1 MSTTKQIASS
11 INRQLEKATFL
22 ETAEQLQ
29 SLNEAQTRT
38 LLIEPFLEILGYGRD
53 KGLIP
58 EYNADFGSSSRKKV
72 DYAITIRS
80 SDPIIIIEAKRYN
93 EYLSDKHAGQ
103 LNTYFSN
110 ITSAQIGILTNG
122 VTYKFYVG
130 STIKQNILHP
140 EPFLEFDISDYSN
153 SELESLVKF
162 HRTCIEPSAL
172 VQESDEKVLFDLF
185 QKSFYEEI
193 KSPSDDLLKL
203 ILKRI
208 DPSYRL
214 TSSRKKLLSSFIN
227 PFSIKDV
234 ADKYYDEV
242 VDGNTG
248 VITTDEEIKA
258 YHFIKALL
266 IQDKKIDAHR
276 ISYQDLKTKLNIIA
290 DDKKRSVICTLLFSS
305 SSLNISI
312 DDVSYSLEKIE
323 DIVRYK
329 KLLLDSAKREL
340 DI

>member
-1 MSTTKQIASS
+1 M
-11 INRQLEKATFL
+11 
-22 ETAEQLQ
+22 
-29 SLNEAQTRT
+29 
-38 LLIEPFLEILGYGRD
+38 
-53 KGLIP
+53 IP

-214 TSSRKKLLSSFIN
+214 TSSRKQLLSSFIN
-227 PFSIKDV
+227 PFSTKDV
-234 ADKYYDEV
+234 ADRYYDEV
-242 VDGNTG
+242 IDGNTG
-248 VITTDEEIKA
+248 VITTDDEIKA

-266 IQDKKIDAHR
+266 IQDKKIDAQR
-276 ISYQDLKTKLNIIA
+276 ISYQDLKTRFNIIA
-290 DDKKRSVICTLLFSS
+290 DDRKRNVICSLIFSS
-305 SSLNISI
+305 SSLSISI
-312 DDVSYSLEKIE
+312 DNVSYSLENIE

-329 KLLLDSAKREL
+329 RLLLDSAKRVLE
-340 DI
+340 I